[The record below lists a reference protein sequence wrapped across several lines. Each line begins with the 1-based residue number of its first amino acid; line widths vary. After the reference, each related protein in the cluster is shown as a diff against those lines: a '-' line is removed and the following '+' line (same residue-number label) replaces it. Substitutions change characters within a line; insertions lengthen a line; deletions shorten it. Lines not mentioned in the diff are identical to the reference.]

1 MTAVAHPTAGDLA
14 PSTPAPAPAPT
25 SPVAAPPPASVTAPA
40 RSDRVPVMDTPARQ
54 RGRRRTTGSSTT
66 PGPGTPAASARPPAA
81 PPAAVAERTSR
92 RTILATAVYYSGTV
106 RLELG
111 SRYGFVADDGVLQI
125 VGPLSPSVVA
135 YERPLAGV
143 TTSVA
148 HGRVLLSVPDHRAGE
163 LLVFTS
169 VVGLSLDG
177 MAEAIQQ
184 AAQAATG
191 A

>member
-1 MTAVAHPTAGDLA
+1 
-14 PSTPAPAPAPT
+14 
-25 SPVAAPPPASVTAPA
+25 
-40 RSDRVPVMDTPARQ
+40 MDTPARQ
-54 RGRRRTTGSSTT
+54 RGRRRTAGSSAT
-66 PGPGTPAASARPPAA
+66 PGPDAPAARARPPAA
-81 PPAAVAERTSR
+81 PPTVRTAVAERTQR
-92 RTILATAVYYSGTV
+92 PAILATAVYYSGTV

-111 SRYGFVADDGVLQI
+111 SRYGFVIEDGVLRI

-135 YERPLAGV
+135 YEGALAGV

-148 HGRVLLSVPDHRAGE
+148 HGRVLLTVPDHRAGE

-169 VVGLSLDG
+169 VVGLSLDA

-184 AAQAATG
+184 AAYAAEG